1 MNPIKK
7 VNFTDKLKN
16 MDANFAANI
25 VVAMIIILLFVL
37 VIYYWFYGPNQTS
50 ECNRMSSLYSNT
62 TNSIKSLN
70 PSDPNCQYTLK
81 DYYIDTAYNCCSI
94 GSIKN
99 NYVNI
104 CALKQVIQQGVRGLD
119 FEVYSIN
126 DQPVVATS
134 TSNSNY
140 VKETYNTL
148 PFSQIMATI
157 NNYAFSSGTA
167 PNPSDPIIMHLRIK
181 STNNKMYQNLANLF
195 KQYDHRF
202 LGPEF
207 SYEKNGENMGNV
219 PLLRLGRKIVLI
231 VDKMNNSF
239 LDNRDFFEYINMTS
253 NSIFM
258 HALSF
263 YNVKNTPDIVELQDY
278 NKQNMTIV
286 LPDNGS
292 SPSNPSPVVCW
303 ATGCQ
308 MIAMMYQNYD
318 ANLQATIEMFNQA
331 GYAFALK
338 PANLRYIPVT
348 IPAPTPQNP
357 ALSYQKR
364 TITSDYYSF
373 SV

>member
-94 GSIKN
+94 GSFKN

-157 NNYAFSSGTA
+157 NN
-167 PNPSDPIIMHLRIK
+167 
-181 STNNKMYQNLANLF
+181 
-195 KQYDHRF
+195 
-202 LGPEF
+202 
-207 SYEKNGENMGNV
+207 
-219 PLLRLGRKIVLI
+219 
-231 VDKMNNSF
+231 
-239 LDNRDFFEYINMTS
+239 
-253 NSIFM
+253 
-258 HALSF
+258 
-263 YNVKNTPDIVELQDY
+263 
-278 NKQNMTIV
+278 
-286 LPDNGS
+286 
-292 SPSNPSPVVCW
+292 
-303 ATGCQ
+303 
-308 MIAMMYQNYD
+308 
-318 ANLQATIEMFNQA
+318 
-331 GYAFALK
+331 
-338 PANLRYIPVT
+338 
-348 IPAPTPQNP
+348 
-357 ALSYQKR
+357 
-364 TITSDYYSF
+364 
-373 SV
+373 